1 MYDTEAIPVER
12 LGGRRL
18 DAAVH
23 REVFG
28 RPVLWVLE
36 PARDREEP
44 RDGKSGEVVPEY
56 SSDNQAGLQVTVWL
70 SEHGYS
76 FQPNAGAG
84 HGKLLRGDR
93 AVTTIAARGETA
105 EQRCRAAVTAA
116 RSDRRSPSS

>member
-23 REVFG
+23 SEVFG
-28 RPVLWVLE
+28 RPVLWLLE
-36 PARDREEP
+36 PAQNRAVP
-44 RDGKSGEVVPEY
+44 RDGKAGDVIPEY
-56 SSDNQAGLQVTVWL
+56 SGDHQANLKVTAWL

-84 HGKLLRGDR
+84 HGQLCRNDR
-93 AVTTIAARGETA
+93 TITTIAPEGGTA
-105 EQRCRAAVTAA
+105 EQRCRAAVSAV
-116 RSDRRSPSS
+116 RSA